1 VRIHYNST
9 RRPPSPA
16 IPISAPARRPL
27 LPRPRA
33 PYAVLSSIQTQA
45 SSPQNPWPPWPARR
59 GGPVRRGGRLIA
71 NPRLTFLPNHRKLS
85 PLRISNR
92 ERTPLLRSP
101 SRTAIFYSPPRPTL
115 LILLATSHSPLAT
128 AFLIVTKCGFCIRR
142 GERDSCIRRGEP
154 LLSSEWIICVPDA
167 PAGSVL
173 SVTGLRSRVAGSV
186 LGSFFLKSRVRSSL
200 QRPVSSFQPPAH

>member
-27 LPRPRA
+27 LPRPPA
-33 PYAVLSSIQTQA
+33 PYAVLSSIQTRA
-45 SSPQNPWPPWPARR
+45 SSPQK
-59 GGPVRRGGRLIA
+59 LIA